1 MCEILIQINCAH
13 CQSSKVVKNGKKKNG
28 TQNLLCRGC
37 GKQFQPRYQ
46 YKGADPAVKQLI
58 LRHLERNSGIR
69 DIEQLLG
76 VSRKCVLDNLCRQGN
91 SINIQPSFQHYPSI
105 QIDEVWSFVGKRQQG
120 KYWLIYA
127 YCPQTDEILAYSCGS
142 RSAKTVQQLL
152 NQLKAV
158 EIQEYCTDHW
168 KAFTKVLPPEK
179 HKIGKAY
186 TKQIEGVN
194 TCIRARNRRLVR
206 KTTCFSKKKDNHLA
220 ALNIMFNYRNQH
232 KTKHHTL

>member
-1 MCEILIQINCAH
+1 MCEILIKINCPH

-46 YKGADPAVKQLI
+46 HKGADPAVKHLI

-91 SINIQPSFQHYPSI
+91 QLNIQPAYRHYKSV
-105 QIDEVWSFVGKRQQG
+105 QIDEVWSFVGKRKQG

-158 EIQEYCTDHW
+158 EILEYCTDHW
-168 KAFTKVLPPEK
+168 KAFAQVLPPEK